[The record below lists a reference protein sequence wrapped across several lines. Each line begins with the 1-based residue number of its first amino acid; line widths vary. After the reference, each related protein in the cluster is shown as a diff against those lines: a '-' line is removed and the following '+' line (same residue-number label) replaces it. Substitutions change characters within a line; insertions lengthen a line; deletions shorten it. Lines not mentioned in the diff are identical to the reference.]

1 MPSIPIR
8 ILYGLMLWTTTSPVT
23 SSLLMPWRRPCAY
36 RETVK
41 RMQAIMKAT
50 RLDVI
55 ALFLVDGW
63 QYEWRCAHRQP
74 PSRTGVSVITFE
86 DRLANRRGGRRPRR
100 ADSPEADWE
109 KIAKELFL

>member
-1 MPSIPIR
+1 
-8 ILYGLMLWTTTSPVT
+8 MLWTTTSPVT

-63 QYEWRCAHRQP
+63 QYEWRCVHRQP

-86 DRLANRRGGRRPRR
+86 PHPGSRRG
-100 ADSPEADWE
+100 
-109 KIAKELFL
+109 AKELPLGRRCGPGGDRPPALSAHEIDDPANH

>member
-1 MPSIPIR
+1 
-8 ILYGLMLWTTTSPVT
+8 MLWTTTSPVN
-23 SSLLMPWRRPCAY
+23 SSLLIPWRRPCAY

-41 RMQAIMKAT
+41 SMQAIMKAT

-86 DRLANRRGGRRPRR
+86 DRIQLPQSPRPTPGPPPR
-100 ADSPEADWE
+100 
-109 KIAKELFL
+109 AKELFL